1 MIIKELDDMLALVK
15 EMPREWQLKCVRAM
29 WSNVEEWEERQ
40 QEPNRSDADWEKLK
54 LQRTETRRVLE
65 TISAMKDCDTTVEIR
80 SGVVEFFDRDKGH
93 GSIRM
98 EDGELALLRITCLR
112 AAGYRDAKE
121 GSSVEFVAWRSERM
135 WKACHPLKLRH
146 ATNSTLAPSLA
157 SR

>member
-15 EMPREWQLKCVRAM
+15 EMPREWQLKCGRAM

-40 QEPNRSDADWEKLK
+40 QEPNLSDADWEKLK
-54 LQRTETRRVLE
+54 SQRAETRRLLE
-65 TISAMKDCDTTVEIR
+65 TISEMKDCDTTVEIR

-98 EDGELALLRITCLR
+98 EDGEHALLRITCLR

-121 GSSVEFVAWRSERM
+121 GSSVEFVAWRS
-135 WKACHPLKLRH
+135 LRGWQAFH
-146 ATNSTLAPSLA
+146 ILSL
-157 SR
+157 SVSQ